1 MDTSMQLMSV
11 GMRKPMMIATER
23 SAIVQSML
31 VGGDVTIHA
40 LSTAWRVD
48 AESATEKR
56 NETPKACI
64 VNSYIYSI

>member
-1 MDTSMQLMSV
+1 
-11 GMRKPMMIATER
+11 MMIATER